1 MTSASKLLVAPGHN
15 HWLPKLRARL
25 QSKQPSAEVL
35 VVEFQ
40 DSSGR
45 IGFDLNASGQAL
57 FRNLVGGAHSW
68 SPKKGHA
75 TQLGEQDATDYVRSL
90 VVDGLSTPITLSKA
104 APDDAGSLRDL
115 RTLEFLSSVDPDE
128 QDDKFC
134 EGVIPPFSAGIRSG
148 KRSRG
153 HRQLLHW
160 RDAAERHV
168 RSFIV
173 VGPEPASRR
182 VLDFLDRSEQRL
194 R

>member
-1 MTSASKLLVAPGHN
+1 MTSASKLFVAPGHN

-25 QSKQPSAEVL
+25 RSKQPSAEVL

-45 IGFDLNASGQAL
+45 IGFDLNTSGQAL

-134 EGVIPPFSAGIRSG
+134 EGIEALLSRTDSLCIHSIPQWITTVVVRDSKKLLDKLRTQSVGAGVEFV
-148 KRSRG
+148 
-153 HRQLLHW
+153 QLKDETALPQW
-160 RDAAERHV
+160 
-168 RSFIV
+168 
-173 VGPEPASRR
+173 
-182 VLDFLDRSEQRL
+182 
-194 R
+194 